1 LGGLE
6 AKKKKTKCR
15 SLKSQWILFLF
26 PSSNDILARDCFFA
40 YVSVVNWMTGE
51 VQEISYDQAEIPIL
65 VYPETL
71 IPQEK
76 ASKAQSFI
84 KEQILEAKN
93 II

>member
-1 LGGLE
+1 
-6 AKKKKTKCR
+6 
-15 SLKSQWILFLF
+15 
-26 PSSNDILARDCFFA
+26 
-40 YVSVVNWMTGE
+40 MTGE